1 MQVASPNTPPDFL
14 SSAHHGS
21 HAFGNLYGEAST
33 RFNAMGLET
42 SHSRGAMLFAEGQL
56 PQFVFVVLSGR
67 IKLSV
72 TSREG
77 KTMILRIAEGG
88 DVLGLNAALTA
99 SEHEVSAEALEPCR
113 VTAIRVK
120 DFLGFLEKHPEA
132 AMEATRCILQEY
144 QAIFS
149 DVCRLALPTTVA
161 GRLANLLLDWRK
173 SPGQGQVKPRYIM
186 TLTQEEIAGMT
197 GTSRE
202 TVSRV
207 LQQFQ
212 REKLIS
218 IKGSSL
224 TVLRPEALEQLA
236 A

>member
-1 MQVASPNTPPDFL
+1 MVKNASTLQSSFL
-14 SSAHHGS
+14 N
-21 HAFGNLYGEAST
+21 GNQRDQGFRNLSGEAST
-33 RFNAMGLET
+33 RFNAMGTET
-42 SHSRGAMLFAEGQL
+42 HYVRGGTLLAEGEM
-56 PQFVFVVLSGR
+56 PQYVFIVRSGR
-67 IKLSV
+67 IKISV
-72 TSREG
+72 TSQEG
-77 KTMILRIAEGG
+77 KTIILRIAEAGY
-88 DVLGLNAALTA
+88 VLGLSAAL
-99 SEHEVSAEALEPCR
+99 SGSQHEVSAEALEPCS
-113 VTAIRVK
+113 VTAIPVN
-120 DFLGFLEKHPEA
+120 DFLGLLQRYPEA
-132 AMEATRCILQEY
+132 AMEATRWVLKEY
-144 QAIFS
+144 QLVFS

-173 SPGQGQVKPRYIM
+173 TGHQGQINPRFTM
-186 TLTQEEIAGMT
+186 SLTQEEIAGMT

-224 TVLRPEALEQLA
+224 TVLQPQALEQLA